1 MTHII
6 PPPYITEKFKSFK
19 VLNSYLRHNALSSL
33 NTASLAVHMIRI
45 GEGDEELIE
54 MLSNSLETVTSLL
67 IRTHD
72 IERILEFYGEDL
84 ETIKVLDLFEEAS
97 KEYQAKSIEF
107 IIDGDLQMQIESYY
121 GAIFRGIFRNTLQYR
136 KADEIRVTVQRKKK
150 SNIIQILD
158 NGENLS
164 PEIKSDLINQV
175 QFNSRKHDQSYIDL
189 FIVNEI
195 LKNYNNIIRIEENTP
210 KGSSF
215 TIIKHF

>member
-1 MTHII
+1 MIDII

-33 NTASLAVHMIRI
+33 NTASLAVHMIKI
-45 GEGDEELIE
+45 GESDEELIE
-54 MLSNSLETVTSLL
+54 MLSNSLETVTNLL

-72 IERILEFYGEDL
+72 IERILEFYKVDL
-84 ETIKVLDLFEEAS
+84 ETLKVFDLFEEAS
-97 KEYQAKSIEF
+97 KEYYAKSIEF
-107 IIDGDLQMQIESYY
+107 IIEGDHQTQIESYY
-121 GAIFRGIFRNTLQYR
+121 GEIFRGIFRNALQYR
-136 KADEIRVTVQRKKK
+136 NADEIRVNIQREKK
-150 SNIIQILD
+150 SNIIHILD
-158 NGENLS
+158 NGDNLS
-164 PEIKSDLINQV
+164 TEIKSDLIKQV

-215 TIIKHF
+215 TIIKYF